1 MTWYSGGCRLEKHG
15 RHYWVGSTRAIA
27 LQIGV
32 TLLSTSGHLLQHCQP
47 STGPDVSSYIAR
59 DRYQRY
65 TVKITYIGSN
75 QNAPSLYK
83 GRSHSWCQDTRP
95 KYSAGNYTPLYT
107 EGGGRRNK
115 ISAVLFKTYCILQVC
130 PTEWTS
136 LAPPIANN
144 SAKLLLFT
152 LQCYIN

>member
-1 MTWYSGGCRLEKHG
+1 MP
-15 RHYWVGSTRAIA
+15 RH
-27 LQIGV
+27 
-32 TLLSTSGHLLQHCQP
+32 
-47 STGPDVSSYIAR
+47 
-59 DRYQRY
+59 
-65 TVKITYIGSN
+65 
-75 QNAPSLYK
+75 
-83 GRSHSWCQDTRP
+83 
-95 KYSAGNYTPLYT
+95 SAKVFCWQLHTLYT

-152 LQCYIN
+152 LQCYINYQLEYANIHSGPSPTHRYHHCCTTFTRAPPKIGTTSLRLAHVKSLRTRVTLSVSPGKVHSPRVTPMLVPGKCTTPILMSFIYPVNS

>member
-1 MTWYSGGCRLEKHG
+1 MP
-15 RHYWVGSTRAIA
+15 RH
-27 LQIGV
+27 
-32 TLLSTSGHLLQHCQP
+32 
-47 STGPDVSSYIAR
+47 
-59 DRYQRY
+59 
-65 TVKITYIGSN
+65 
-75 QNAPSLYK
+75 
-83 GRSHSWCQDTRP
+83 
-95 KYSAGNYTPLYT
+95 SAKVFCWQLHTLYT

-152 LQCYIN
+152 LQCYINYQLEYANIHSGPSPTDLVTPQLHTLWSLPHTSIPPLLYHLHPCTTKNWYYLTQVGPCEITSNTSDTFC